1 MIDGT
6 IHWKETQEQGEKQAR
21 DEEHAFNSVHVEFQ
35 VL

>member
-6 IHWKETQEQGEKQAR
+6 IHWKETQEQGEKQAW